1 MKTGRLQTLGG
12 VQYGNKSEVQGTAL
26 IGADGLYSNPKA
38 PASTVGE
45 ALDYLLAGTSRYVE
59 VTESPYLIMLA
70 GDYACLD
77 GGVLYLSEA
86 MALGDKVSIV
96 GVGPALWSLE
106 CNSPV
111 DILGVVGTQ
120 IQALDEGCCI
130 SLILTSRGWIATHL
144 LGNVDILLP

>member
-12 VQYGNKSEVQGTAL
+12 VQYGSKSEVQGTAL

-59 VTESPYLIMLA
+59 VLESPYLIMLA

-77 GGVLYLSEA
+77 GGLLYLSEG
-86 MALGDKVSIV
+86 MALGDKVSII
-96 GVGPALWSLE
+96 GTALWSLE
-106 CNSPV
+106 CNSPMNV
-111 DILGVVGTQ
+111 LGAVGTH
-120 IQALDEGCCI
+120 IQALDVGCCI
-130 SLILTSRGWIATHL
+130 SLILTSRGWVATHL

>member
-59 VTESPYLIMLA
+59 VSESPYLIMLA

-77 GGVLYLSEA
+77 GSVLYLSES
-86 MALGDKVSIV
+86 MTLGDKVSII
-96 GVGPALWSLE
+96 GAALWSLE
-106 CNSPV
+106 CNSPMSV
-111 DILGVVGTQ
+111 LGVVGTH

-130 SLILTSRGWIATHL
+130 SLILTSRGWVATHL